1 MTLEVIHQYNYE
13 IKKDD
18 IICREV
24 VDPNHVNKKQQPK
37 LALFAHSQLIQ
48 EEDIKKLS
56 VFILSIATT
65 EQIQK
70 YIVNEIESSGEVH
83 VIGFLS
89 SVCEEI
95 NKIRLLDLK
104 TVNGEPENIEKF
116 GFTDEQLQTHCFD
129 VVYCPDGDFIS
140 HAVIGYSGETKQ
152 IVEDC
157 ISRGMEDI
165 KDLIRSQLL
174 YLFRRSGIIKLQ
186 ELNFST

>member
-1 MTLEVIHQYNYE
+1 MTVEVIHQCNYK

-18 IICREV
+18 IICRAV

-70 YIVNEIESSGEVH
+70 YIVNEIESSGKAH

-89 SVCEEI
+89 SLCEEI

-116 GFTDEQLQTHCFD
+116 GLTDEQLQTHCFD
-129 VVYCPDGDFIS
+129 VIYCPDGDFIS
-140 HAVIGYSGETKQ
+140 HAVIGYSGKTKQ
-152 IVEDC
+152 IIEDC
-157 ISRGMEDI
+157 VSRGMEDI